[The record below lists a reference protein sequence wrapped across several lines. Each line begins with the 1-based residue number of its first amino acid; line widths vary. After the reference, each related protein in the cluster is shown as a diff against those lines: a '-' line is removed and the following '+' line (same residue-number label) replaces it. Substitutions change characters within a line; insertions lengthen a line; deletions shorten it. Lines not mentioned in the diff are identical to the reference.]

1 MKELNMKYNKIKKG
15 MVIRTKSEP
24 QSSLPNVECSVE
36 DNHITRHTR
45 LVKSP
50 CINGGYEFG
59 EIYTTDMEYVK
70 VDNDW
75 ELIEHS
81 LKADELIA
89 MRKSIG
95 F

>member
-1 MKELNMKYNKIKKG
+1 MKYNEIKKG

-24 QSSLPNVECSVE
+24 QSSLPNAECIVE
-36 DNHITRHTR
+36 DNFTTRHTR
-45 LVKSP
+45 LIKSP
-50 CINGGYEFG
+50 CINGGYELG

-70 VDNDW
+70 VDDNW
-75 ELIEHS
+75 QLIEHS
-81 LKADELIA
+81 PRADELVA

>member
-1 MKELNMKYNKIKKG
+1 MKYNEIKKG

-36 DNHITRHTR
+36 DNFTTRYTR
-45 LVKSP
+45 LIKSP
-50 CINGGYEFG
+50 CINGGYELG

-70 VDNDW
+70 VDDDW
-75 ELIEHS
+75 QLIEHS
-81 LKADELIA
+81 PKADELVA
-89 MRKSIG
+89 MRKSMG

>member
-1 MKELNMKYNKIKKG
+1 MKYNEIKKG

-24 QSSLPNVECSVE
+24 QSSLPNAECIVE
-36 DNHITRHTR
+36 DNFTTRHTR

-50 CINGGYEFG
+50 CEQMSSGYEMG

-70 VDNDW
+70 VDDDW
-75 ELIEHS
+75 QLIEHS
-81 LKADELIA
+81 PRADELVA
-89 MRKSIG
+89 MRKSMG

>member
-1 MKELNMKYNKIKKG
+1 MKYNKIKKG
-15 MVIRTKSEP
+15 MVIKTKSEQ
-24 QSSLPNVECSVE
+24 QSSLHNVECSVE
-36 DNHITRHTR
+36 DNFTTRHTR
-45 LVKSP
+45 LIKSP

-70 VDNDW
+70 VNNDW

-81 LKADELIA
+81 SKADELVA
-89 MRKSIG
+89 MRKSMG